1 MGFGFEIVVA
11 LICNLCPATGISSIC
26 TNFIAMC
33 SKKQLFGATVL
44 PLLALLLLP
53 YHNLTAHTGLPKQDS
68 LLLADTLPMDTGV
81 IRGKLANG
89 FEYYIRHNMEPKDRV
104 VMYLATKVGSILEN
118 ENELGLAHFLEHMQF
133 NGTKHFPKNELVD
146 YLQKAGV
153 RFGSDL
159 NAYTSFDE
167 TVYQLPI
174 PSDDPELLSNGLQ
187 VMRDWA
193 QDALLD
199 EEEIDKERGVVL
211 NELLG
216 GRGAQ
221 QRMQD
226 QYFPM
231 ILNQSRYAQRLPIGT
246 RESIERFP
254 YEALRDFHRKWY
266 RPDLQALIVVGD
278 IDVAEME
285 AQIKRRFS
293 DLESPADAPERTEYT
308 IPITGNNQFMA
319 VTDPEM
325 PQTVVQVIVK
335 HPEEEIKTVA
345 DYRMQVAKSL
355 FNQMA
360 GARFAE
366 LTRQSDPPFIQGGGS
381 IGGFIRGLD
390 AFTMYFA
397 AKPGEIERGF
407 KAVVTEFERIKQHG
421 FTPTEL
427 ERAKNNFATSVESA
441 YAERDKRRSE
451 TYVENY
457 LNHFLQE
464 EIVLSGDDRYRLGKQ
479 LVETIALAEVNQL
492 AKQYYADNNRDILIL
507 APEKDKDTLPEETIV
522 NGWLEA
528 IKAADIIPY
537 DDHVQDVPL
546 LDVNPQAG
554 TVKSSVEFPELGITE
569 LTLSNGVRV
578 ILKPTDFKNDEIAI
592 TAFSPGGTSR
602 YEDDDF
608 FSAAYAATI
617 VGGSG
622 LGPFDATELT
632 KYLSGKK
639 VSVRPYIGERF
650 EGFNASSGKK
660 DLRAAFE
667 LVYAY
672 FTVPRMDM
680 DVFQGTMQRIKASLA
695 NRLDD
700 PDEVFSD
707 TVNAILYENN
717 IRRTSMTVEDVDF
730 IDPKRAYEIYQ
741 QRFADASDFTV
752 TIVGSF
758 TEDEIMPLLLQYLG
772 GLPNLGREEQARDL
786 GIYPP
791 EKGMQRTVYAGKEQK
806 SNARL
811 YYFGDYTYSEDEN
824 MQLDALESIL
834 NIKLVERLREA
845 ESGVYGVSASASYSK
860 YPRHRYAFSIGYG
873 TSPDKVEPL
882 MAAVFDEIN
891 KIKKS
896 GPEEVDINKFIS
908 EQRRVLEVR
917 LRENGFW
924 LGHLSG
930 SYQNDEDP
938 TYILRYLDELKKV
951 TVESVKAVANKYL
964 EEDRLFKFIM
974 MPEE

>member
-1 MGFGFEIVVA
+1 MFPMTSF
-11 LICNLCPATGISSIC
+11 SSIC
-26 TNFIAMC
+26 VIFTAMYVR
-33 SKKQLFGATVL
+33 KRLFGA
-44 PLLALLLLP
+44 LLMLLLLP
-53 YHNLTAHTGLPKQDS
+53 CHSLVAYTNFLKQDS
-68 LLLADTLPMDTGV
+68 LTLADTLPMDTSV
-81 IRGKLANG
+81 LRGKLPNG
-89 FEYYIRHNMEPKDRV
+89 FEYYIRHNAEPKDRV
-104 VMYLATKVGSILEN
+104 VMYLATKVGSILET
-118 ENELGLAHFLEHMQF
+118 EEELGLAHFLEHMQF

-221 QRMQD
+221 QRMRD

-246 RESIERFP
+246 KESIERFP
-254 YEALRDFHRKWY
+254 YETLRNFHKKWY
-266 RPDLQALIVVGD
+266 RPNLQALIVVGD
-278 IDVAEME
+278 IDVVEME
-285 AQIKRRFS
+285 AQIKTRFA
-293 DLESPADAPERTEYT
+293 DLQNPTAAPARDTYS
-308 IPITGNNQFMA
+308 IPLTGENQFMA

-325 PQTVVQVIVK
+325 PQTVVQVVIK
-335 HPEEEIKTVA
+335 HPEAEFKTVA
-345 DYRMQVAKSL
+345 DYRMQLAKSL

-381 IGGFIRGLD
+381 IGGFLRGLD

-397 AKPGEIERGF
+397 AKPGEMERGF
-407 KAVVTEFERIKQHG
+407 NAVVTEFERIKQHG

-427 ERAKNNFATSVESA
+427 ERAKNNFVTGVESA
-441 YAERDKRRSE
+441 YAERDKQRSE
-451 TYVENY
+451 TYVERY

-464 EIVLSGDDRYRLGKQ
+464 EAVLGSDDRYRLGKQ
-479 LVETIALAEVNQL
+479 LIETIALEEINQL
-492 AKQYYADNNRDILIL
+492 GQQYYADNNRDILIL
-507 APEKDKDTLPEETIV
+507 APEKDKDALPDESTVNRWLETI
-522 NGWLEA
+522 
-528 IKAADIIPY
+528 KASDITPY
-537 DDHVQDVPL
+537 DDDVQDAPL
-546 LDVNPQAG
+546 LEDQPQAG
-554 TVKSSVEFPELGITE
+554 TVESRLEFPELGVTE

-578 ILKPTDFKNDEIAI
+578 VLKPTDFKNDEIGM
-592 TAFSPGGTSR
+592 TAFSPGGTSL
-602 YEDDDF
+602 YDDEDF

-617 VGGSG
+617 IGGSG
-622 LGPFDATELT
+622 LGPYDATQLT

-639 VSVRPYIGERF
+639 VSVRPYIGERS

-660 DLRAAFE
+660 DLQTAFE

-672 FTVPRMDM
+672 FTVPRLDM
-680 DVFQGTMQRIKASLA
+680 EVFQGTMQRIKASLA

-700 PDEVFSD
+700 PNEVFSD
-707 TVNAILYENN
+707 TVNAILYGNN
-717 IRRTSMTVEDVDF
+717 IRRTSMTVEDVDLVN
-730 IDPKRAYEIYQ
+730 PQRAYEIYR
-741 QRFADASDFTV
+741 QRFADAADFTV

-758 TEDEIMPLLLQYLG
+758 TEDEIMPLVLQYLG
-772 GLPNLGREEQARDL
+772 GLPNMGRGEEARDL

-791 EKGMQRTVYAGKEQK
+791 AKGLQHTVYAGKEQK
-806 SNARL
+806 SNVRL
-811 YYFGDYTYSEDEN
+811 YYFGDYAYSEDEN

-834 NIKLVERLREA
+834 NIKLLERLREA

-860 YPRHRYAFSIGYG
+860 YPRHRYSFSIGYG
-873 TSPDKVEPL
+873 TSPDNVEPL
-882 MAAVFDEIN
+882 LASALDEIN
-891 KIKKS
+891 KIKEH
-896 GPEEVDINKFIS
+896 GPEQVDVDKFKN
-908 EQRRVLEVR
+908 EQKRTLEVR

-930 SYQNDEDP
+930 SYQNEEDP
-938 TYILRYLDELKKV
+938 TYILRYLDELEKV
-951 TVESVKAVANKYL
+951 TIERVKAVANKYL
-964 EEDRLFKFIM
+964 KEERLFKLILI
-974 MPEE
+974 PEE